1 MIHSLWGAGMRKVW
15 GYLSIITA
23 TVFFG
28 MSATLDKIMLS
39 EMHPITIGA
48 YTYLIAG
55 IFLFMVRQSPLK
67 ENILDM
73 INRTDEIES
82 RITGRDYLLL
92 LLTALLST
100 VIAPVLFLTGLGE
113 TTAVNASL
121 LLNIEVLFIIIL
133 GYLIFRE
140 TLKFKDFLGIMLLV
154 VGAAYLVSGGEFQS
168 LFNNVAVSGNLLV
181 ISAAFFWSLDTV
193 LSKFL
198 SKKRD
203 LILLSGIKSSVGG
216 FLLLIIMLILGLS
229 TALPPEMLP
238 YALMVSIFSIG
249 CSFILIYIA
258 VREIGAAMVGSLFP
272 LSSLFGAIFAF
283 LILNEPFSA
292 MQVVSGIV
300 MLTGVIIL
308 YWNGMKNSSS

>member
-1 MIHSLWGAGMRKVW
+1 
-15 GYLSIITA
+15 
-23 TVFFG
+23 
-28 MSATLDKIMLS
+28 
-39 EMHPITIGA
+39 MHP
-48 YTYLIAG
+48 
-55 IFLFMVRQSPLK
+55 S
-67 ENILDM
+67 
-73 INRTDEIES
+73 
-82 RITGRDYLLL
+82 
-92 LLTALLST
+92 
-100 VIAPVLFLTGLGE
+100 
-113 TTAVNASL
+113 
-121 LLNIEVLFIIIL
+121 LNIEVLFIIIL

-140 TLKFKDFLGIMLLV
+140 TLKFKDLLGIMLLIG
-154 VGAAYLVSGGEFQS
+154 GAAYLVSEGEFQS
-168 LFNNVAVSGNLLV
+168 LFNNVALSGNLLV

-229 TALPPEMLP
+229 TALPTEMLP

>member
-121 LLNIEVLFIIIL
+121 LLNIEVLFIILL

-300 MLTGVIIL
+300 MLSGVIIL
-308 YWNGMKNSSS
+308 YWNGMEK

>member
-15 GYLSIITA
+15 GYLSIIAA
-23 TVFFG
+23 TIFFG

-73 INRTDEIES
+73 INRTGEIEH

-133 GYLIFRE
+133 SYLIFRE
-140 TLKFKDFLGIMLLV
+140 TLKFKDFLGIMLLIG
-154 VGAAYLVSGGEFQS
+154 GAAYLVSDGEFQS

-181 ISAAFFWSLDTV
+181 ISAAFFWSLDTI

-229 TALPPEMLP
+229 TALPTEMLP

-308 YWNGMKNSSS
+308 YWNSIKK

>member
-1 MIHSLWGAGMRKVW
+1 MRRLW

-67 ENILDM
+67 ENILDVL
-73 INRTDEIES
+73 NRTGGIES

-121 LLNIEVLFIIIL
+121 L
-133 GYLIFRE
+133 
-140 TLKFKDFLGIMLLV
+140 KH
-154 VGAAYLVSGGEFQS
+154 
-168 LFNNVAVSGNLLV
+168 
-181 ISAAFFWSLDTV
+181 
-193 LSKFL
+193 
-198 SKKRD
+198 
-203 LILLSGIKSSVGG
+203 
-216 FLLLIIMLILGLS
+216 
-229 TALPPEMLP
+229 
-238 YALMVSIFSIG
+238 
-249 CSFILIYIA
+249 
-258 VREIGAAMVGSLFP
+258 
-272 LSSLFGAIFAF
+272 
-283 LILNEPFSA
+283 
-292 MQVVSGIV
+292 
-300 MLTGVIIL
+300 
-308 YWNGMKNSSS
+308 

>member
-216 FLLLIIMLILGLS
+216 FLLLIIMLLLGLS

>member
-121 LLNIEVLFIIIL
+121 LLNIEVLFIILL

-154 VGAAYLVSGGEFQS
+154 VGAAYLVSDGEFQS

-308 YWNGMKNSSS
+308 YWNGMKK

>member
-1 MIHSLWGAGMRKVW
+1 MRKVW

-154 VGAAYLVSGGEFQS
+154 VGAAYLVSDGEFQS

-216 FLLLIIMLILGLS
+216 FLLLIIMLILGLG
-229 TALPPEMLP
+229 TVLPPEMLP

-308 YWNGMKNSSS
+308 YWNGMKK

>member
-1 MIHSLWGAGMRKVW
+1 MRKVW

-121 LLNIEVLFIIIL
+121 LLNIEVLFIILL

-154 VGAAYLVSGGEFQS
+154 VGAAYLVSDGEFQS

-308 YWNGMKNSSS
+308 YWNGMKK

>member
-1 MIHSLWGAGMRKVW
+1 MRKVW

-67 ENILDM
+67 ENILDVL
-73 INRTDEIES
+73 NRTGGIES

-140 TLKFKDFLGIMLLV
+140 TLKFKDLLGIMLLIG
-154 VGAAYLVSGGEFQS
+154 GAAYLVSEGEFQS
-168 LFNNVAVSGNLLV
+168 LFNNVALSGNLLV
-181 ISAAFFWSLDTV
+181 ILAAFFWSLDTV

-229 TALPPEMLP
+229 TALPTEMLP

-308 YWNGMKNSSS
+308 YWNGMKK

>member
-1 MIHSLWGAGMRKVW
+1 MRRLWG
-15 GYLSIITA
+15 YISIITA
-23 TVFFG
+23 TIFFG
-28 MSATLDKIMLS
+28 ISATLDKIMLS
-39 EMHPITIGA
+39 SMHPVTIGA
-48 YTYLIAG
+48 YTYIIAG
-55 IFLFMVRQSPLK
+55 IFLFLIRETPLR
-67 ENILDM
+67 EHVLNA
-73 INRTDEIES
+73 INRKGES
-82 RITGRDYLLL
+82 EARIKRNDYLIL

-100 VIAPVLFLTGLGE
+100 VIAPLLFLTGLGD

-121 LLNIEVLFIIIL
+121 ILNVEVLFIILL
-133 GYLIFRE
+133 GYLIFGE
-140 TLKFKDFLGIMLLV
+140 TLQLKDFMGIVLIILGAVYLLTE
-154 VGAAYLVSGGEFQS
+154 GDFSTILQ
-168 LFNNVAVSGNLLV
+168 NVAVTGNFLV
-181 ISAAFFWSLDTV
+181 MAAAFFWSLDTV

-198 SKKRD
+198 SRKRD
-203 LILLSGIKSSVGG
+203 LIFISGVKSSVGG
-216 FLLLIIMLILGLS
+216 FVLLIIMLILGIN
-229 TALPPEMLP
+229 TELPLEMLP

-308 YWNGMKNSSS
+308 YWNGMKK

>member
-154 VGAAYLVSGGEFQS
+154 VGAAYLVSDGEFQS

-216 FLLLIIMLILGLS
+216 FLLLIIMLILGLG
-229 TALPPEMLP
+229 TVLPPEMLP

-308 YWNGMKNSSS
+308 YWNGMKK

>member
-1 MIHSLWGAGMRKVW
+1 MRKVW

-67 ENILDM
+67 ENILDVL
-73 INRTDEIES
+73 NRSGEIES

-154 VGAAYLVSGGEFQS
+154 SGAAYLVSEGEFQS
-168 LFNNVAVSGNLLV
+168 LFNNVVVSGNLLV
-181 ISAAFFWSLDTV
+181 ILAAFFWSLDTV

-308 YWNGMKNSSS
+308 YWNGMKK

>member
-1 MIHSLWGAGMRKVW
+1 MRRIW

-48 YTYLIAG
+48 YTYIIAG
-55 IFLFMVRQSPLK
+55 IFLFTVRQSPLK
-67 ENILDM
+67 ENILDVL
-73 INRTDEIES
+73 NRTGDTES

-140 TLKFKDFLGIMLLV
+140 TLKFKDLLGIMLLI
-154 VGAAYLVSGGEFQS
+154 VGAAYLVSEGEFQGF
-168 LFNNVAVSGNLLV
+168 FNNVMVSGNLLV

-229 TALPPEMLP
+229 TALPLEMIP

-292 MQVVSGIV
+292 MQGVSGIV
-300 MLTGVIIL
+300 MLIGVMIL
-308 YWNGMKNSSS
+308 YWNGIKK